1 MSENPESQT
10 AEITSLVFPPEILS
24 GTYANQIQ
32 HLSTDIETVLDFF
45 RVVPSAYSTDDSGSL
60 VSVEARNELV
70 ARIILPREQFM
81 RFMRTFASR
90 LEDFEREDAAVRED
104 TN

>member
-1 MSENPESQT
+1 MSENPESRT
-10 AEITSLVFPPEILS
+10 AEITSTIFPPEILS

-60 VSVEARNELV
+60 VRIEARNELV
-70 ARIILPREQFM
+70 ARIILPRDQFVTFM
-81 RFMRTFASR
+81 RSFSAR
-90 LEDFEREDAAVRED
+90 LDEFEKEDAAVQEE
-104 TN
+104 TK